1 MPPTQDPQ
9 TTYKPNLTC
18 ILLSARTR
26 YIISIPNG
34 GPCMHTLHTAQIHK
48 LRGLSKVKL
57 ISLLIF
63 LGCIGFHFVTIY
75 KLIAIFC
82 DVHCTYTHQ
91 YTLWHYVFWSFQA
104 GGTKLER
111 KLLKFEIGIIGRY
124 QKVPKFDFQSLFS
137 IFFKKKKKKI
147 IEEY

>member
-1 MPPTQDPQ
+1 MPPNQDSQ
-9 TTYKPNLTC
+9 TTFKPNLTC
-18 ILLSARTR
+18 IFLSARTR

-48 LRGLSKVKL
+48 LRGLSKVKLIQQGLEILRLKECGPRWYTVFNSLLLSEILPVCVAIYLYAQHTAQIHQLRGLSKVKL

-82 DVHCTYTHQ
+82 DVHCTYTH
-91 YTLWHYVFWSFQA
+91 
-104 GGTKLER
+104 
-111 KLLKFEIGIIGRY
+111 
-124 QKVPKFDFQSLFS
+124 
-137 IFFKKKKKKI
+137 
-147 IEEY
+147 